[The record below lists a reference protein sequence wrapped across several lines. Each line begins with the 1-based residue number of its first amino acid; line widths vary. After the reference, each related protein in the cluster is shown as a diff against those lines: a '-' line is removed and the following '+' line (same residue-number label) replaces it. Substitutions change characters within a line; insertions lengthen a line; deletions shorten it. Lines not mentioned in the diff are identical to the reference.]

1 MRAVCSLADQSP
13 NHFSESP
20 YWAIDVCT
28 MKRSREESSNAEE
41 QPTSEAQ
48 RSRRDVASEAGPAV
62 GSVVDSAA
70 AGPRAPA
77 AVTTAAQSREHST
90 LYLDTVS
97 RERLDFDMERV
108 CSVTLTDRN
117 IYSCLVCG
125 QYFQGRGKT
134 TPAYT
139 HALQSD
145 HRVFLNLETTD
156 IYVLPD
162 GYQVKDASLNDIKQ
176 ALRPTFS
183 PAEIA
188 RLDTDATL
196 ALDAHGG
203 SYRPGLMGVNNLGKT
218 DYITCVLHALS
229 RVGPLRDYFLQPS
242 NYGQCDSPLVHA
254 FSDALARLWSRHS
267 FKPSHSPH
275 AFVHAVSLAS
285 KQRFGVGKRH
295 EVVDFLAWLLNTLHH
310 DLVKCFPKVD
320 GQRIS
325 APPLPSGSAASS
337 IIQECFAGSVRVHTL
352 NQPLLS
358 AEAEAALAAASAA
371 KTAEAAAAASQKAEQ
386 AAAASKATSTVTD
399 VPCLFLSLE
408 LPPAPLFKDAREGHT
423 IIPQVPLFQLLNK
436 FNGSVESQTLTAT
449 ARRTSRYTITKL
461 PPFLVLHARRFARN
475 NFFQEKNPVIITLPV
490 KDLNFRS
497 YLRQELP
504 IADTSVDKRG
514 RPLAPLSVLSRRPV
528 SSQVYRS
535 SVPAGTPRAPLP
547 SPESLVEGV
556 QGGGTVKEL
565 SALLKSHHPRGKQ
578 LVAQAA
584 ERKDLIPPA
593 VLCSWEAWCLKYD
606 LVANVVHR
614 KEAQNSAIASSDS
627 TGAGGD
633 GVSRMITTRGQKAP
647 LDEGSYSAQVYDEA
661 SSTWY
666 DVSDLHVQDTL
677 PQLVAVSES
686 NLMVY
691 RSQAWAPPKRAAVL
705 AGAVQVAVGGAR
717 LPAAAAAG
725 ASS

>member
-1 MRAVCSLADQSP
+1 MVITAGLLVCAALPTLHQS
-13 NHFSESP
+13 
-20 YWAIDVCT
+20 T
-28 MKRSREESSNAEE
+28 MKRGREEETGSAK
-41 QPTSEAQ
+41 QPESATQ
-48 RSRRDVASEAGPAV
+48 RPRRTTASEAGPAIDDAV
-62 GSVVDSAA
+62 TSVA
-70 AGPRAPA
+70 AGPPAPA
-77 AVTTAAQSREHST
+77 STVTQASQPQQYST

-117 IYSCLVCG
+117 IYCCLVCG

-145 HRVFLNLETTD
+145 HRVFLNLESTS
-156 IYVLPD
+156 IFVLPD
-162 GYQVKDASLNDIKQ
+162 GYQVQDASLNDIKQ
-176 ALRPTFS
+176 ALSPTFTA
-183 PAEIA
+183 AEIA
-188 RLDTDATL
+188 KLDTDATL

-203 SYRPGLMGVNNLGKT
+203 SYRPGLMGINNLGKT

-242 NYGQCDSPLVHA
+242 NYGRCDSPLVHA
-254 FSDALARLWSRHS
+254 FSAALARLWSRHS

-275 AFVHAVSLAS
+275 AFIHAVSLAS

-310 DLVKCFPKVD
+310 DLMKCFPKVN
-320 GQRIS
+320 GERIS

-337 IIQECFAGSVRVHTL
+337 IIQECFAGSVRVHTVTE
-352 NQPLLS
+352 PLLS

-371 KTAEAAAAASQKAEQ
+371 KTAEEAAAAAARAEKA
-386 AAAASKATSTVTD
+386 AGSTKATTAITD

-423 IIPQVPLFQLLNK
+423 MIPQVPLFQLLNK
-436 FNGSVESQTLTAT
+436 FNGTVESQSLTAT

-461 PPFLVLHARRFARN
+461 PPFLVLHARRFGKN

-504 IADTSVDKRG
+504 SAEKAADKRG
-514 RPLAPLSVLSRRPV
+514 RPLPPLAALAKRPV
-528 SSQVYRS
+528 SSQVYHT

-547 SPESLVEGV
+547 APEVLAKAGEGAP
-556 QGGGTVKEL
+556 TTREL
-565 SALLKSHHPRGKQ
+565 SAILRSHHPRG
-578 LVAQAA
+578 ADIAAHAA
-584 ERKDLIPPA
+584 ERKDLVPPA
-593 VLCSWEAWCLKYD
+593 VLRSWEAWCLKYD

-614 KEAQNSAIASSDS
+614 KEAQNSTIASSDS

-633 GVSRMITTRGQKAP
+633 GVSRMITTRGQASP
-647 LDEGSYSAQVYDEA
+647 LDAGTYNAQVFDEA
-661 SSTWY
+661 SATWY
-666 DVSDLHVQDTL
+666 DAADLHVQDTL

-691 RSQAWAPPKRAAVL
+691 RSQAWAPRKRAAVL
-705 AGAVQVAVGGAR
+705 GGALEVAVGRGAESAGAG
-717 LPAAAAAG
+717 AAAAAG
-725 ASS
+725 AASS